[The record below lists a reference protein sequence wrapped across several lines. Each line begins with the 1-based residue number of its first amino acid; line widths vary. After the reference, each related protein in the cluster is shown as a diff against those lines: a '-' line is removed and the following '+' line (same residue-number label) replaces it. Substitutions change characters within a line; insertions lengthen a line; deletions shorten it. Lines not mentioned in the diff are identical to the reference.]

1 MREKIKEKTY
11 KIIENIEWV
20 ILAIAIICFVVLAR
34 NVLTDNIA
42 ILDNWG
48 YGIISKNLI
57 SDNFTPIVKVLTN
70 FAGMFWLIVLTIVL
84 LIGIKNRK
92 IGISIFANLCLSAL
106 TNYLIKQ
113 VLQRP
118 RPLEEYRLIA
128 EKGYSFPSGHSMVSM
143 AFYGYII
150 YLINKKVKNKYAKM
164 SSTIALSI
172 LILSIG
178 VSRIYLG
185 VHYTSDVLAGFL
197 LGISYLIIYVSI
209 IKNVLSI
216 SGKGEDNE

>member
-1 MREKIKEKTY
+1 MKEKIKEKTY

-20 ILAIAIICFVVLAR
+20 ILAITIFCFVILAR
-34 NVLTDNIA
+34 NVLTENIET
-42 ILDNWG
+42 LDNFG
-48 YGIISKNLI
+48 YGVIS
-57 SDNFTPIVKVLTN
+57 NFICDGFTSIVKVVTN
-70 FAGMFWLIVLTIVL
+70 FAGMVWLIVLSIVL
-84 LIGIKNRK
+84 VIGIKERK

-143 AFYGYII
+143 AFYGYLI
-150 YLINKKVKNKYAKM
+150 YLINKKVNNKYIKIFG
-164 SSTIALSI
+164 TIALSL
-172 LILSIG
+172 LIFCIG
-178 VSRIYLG
+178 TSRIYLG

-209 IKNVLSI
+209 IKLIFSKI
-216 SGKGEDNE
+216 DGGKSNE